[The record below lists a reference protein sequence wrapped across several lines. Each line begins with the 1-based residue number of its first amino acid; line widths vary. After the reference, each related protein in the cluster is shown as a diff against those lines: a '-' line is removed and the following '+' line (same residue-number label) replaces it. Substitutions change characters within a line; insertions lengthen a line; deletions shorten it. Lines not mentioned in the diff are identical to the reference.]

1 MLNECVMK
9 GKSAQLFE
17 GGNEDANVDN
27 VQLTVNDDFARK
39 LQVSIWFSIARL
51 GQRRLEQR
59 RDA

>member
-1 MLNECVMK
+1 MK